1 MKRCKLL
8 LLISIVLMLA
18 HPAAAHAERQDIKY
32 QAELEYP
39 PYKYIQNGYL
49 TGFDIDLTSMIFEKQ
64 DYLIRY
70 STGDWEKTYQQLT
83 EGLIDTTG
91 LMVVSEERKRDI
103 LFSRPVLKSYI
114 SVYSRQELTEEVTLN
129 TLKNYTIGV
138 GRGQY
143 AETVLQSKA
152 GIAPSQ
158 YIEYSTVPE
167 ALEALRKGEID
178 LLFEN
183 QGVVDYLIVEQGLT
197 GTIVR
202 KLNALYP
209 QDVAYGIS
217 KSKPEL
223 VSYVNARLA
232 RLERSGAFEEL
243 YQQYFFVHSDYHNS
257 MIRNRVISGI
267 AIGLI
272 LLAFGIVLLRVYI
285 RRLRRAI
292 HSEQEFFK
300 DVIEHTGMIVWAVHG
315 DKRSVRFNHYA
326 EKMTGLKEREVLGK
340 GIDELPGLGGGAA
353 VLRDLLTRAVYLDY
367 VTNVEL
373 KLPERSPDAHY
384 FSVRTTLIKGMDDQA
399 EDIFVLV
406 GLDIDER
413 KQNELKLQLS
423 YEELESTYEELAATE
438 VELQDQ
444 FNRLGVSERRFRL
457 ASEGSGAY
465 LWELDWESGFY
476 KLSDRW
482 YEVMGYTEEEINSFE
497 GGVLSIIHPDDQE
510 SSRKARQEH
519 LTGLTP
525 VYETEYRMR
534 TKDNSYIWFEV
545 RGKAIVDPRDRIVLF
560 LGSLIDISKRK
571 QAEFN
576 LNNSYQEL
584 EATYEQLTATQQ
596 ELVGQYDTLVE
607 NQKNMHRLAYVDSL
621 SNLPNRISLLE
632 TMENYFRHPG
642 GKAALLFV
650 DTDNFKYIND
660 TLGHKSGDILI
671 RKASERLQSVVREG
685 DMLSRLGGDEF
696 VVFIKDIESRADVLN
711 LAEDIMRSFRKSF
724 LIGESNLYVSASI
737 GISFY
742 PEDGETTEEILKNA
756 DVAMYRAKEEGKSTY
771 VVYDKS
777 MHTAFNERMNIEKHL
792 RSAMNNNEFELHYQ
806 PQVQIESGLI
816 SGFEALIRWNSP
828 VLGFVSPLSFIK
840 IAEDSRLII
849 YIGEWVL
856 REACKFM
863 HGIQQRTG
871 IAYKISVNISI
882 IQLLQDDF
890 VEIVLDSLE
899 ESGLPPSSLELEIT
913 ESIFMESF
921 ESTVSKL
928 EFLKSHGIR
937 IALDD
942 FGTGYSSLSYLQQ
955 LPISTLKM
963 DKIFID
969 SLADKAYSQSFVQTI
984 IILGHKMGLDVV
996 AEGVED
1002 AGQLAFL
1009 KESGCDKVQGYLISR
1024 PVPQRKVIELL
1035 EPQKRYGMD
1044 QLN

>member
-18 HPAAAHAERQDIKY
+18 HPAAAYAERQEIKY

-49 TGFDIDLTSMIFEKQ
+49 TGFDIDLTSMIFEKNE
-64 DYLIRY
+64 YLVHY
-70 STGDWEKTYQQLT
+70 STGNWEQTYRRLT
-83 EGLIDTTG
+83 EGGIDTTG
-91 LMVVSEERKRDI
+91 LMVVSEERKQDI

-114 SVYSRQELTEEVTLN
+114 SVYSRQGLQGEVTLG
-129 TLKNYTIGV
+129 TLRKYKIGI
-138 GRGQY
+138 GKGQY
-143 AETVLQSKA
+143 AETILQNKA
-152 GIAPSQ
+152 GIPPSE
-158 YIEYSTVPE
+158 YIEYATVPD
-167 ALEALRKGEID
+167 ALEALRQGEID

-197 GTIVR
+197 GNIIR
-202 KLNALYP
+202 KMSNLYP

-223 VSYVNARLA
+223 VSYVNARL
-232 RLERSGAFEEL
+232 EHMVSSGAFEEL
-243 YQQYFFVHSDYHNS
+243 YQQYFFVHSDHYNEK
-257 MIRNRVISGI
+257 MRNRIFTLFS
-267 AIGLI
+267 IGTLLLVLGAI
-272 LLAFGIVLLRVYI
+272 LLRIYI
-285 RRLRRAI
+285 RRLRRTI

-300 DVIEHTGMIVWAVHG
+300 DVIENTGVIVWAVHG
-315 DKRSVRFNHYA
+315 DKRSVRFNKYA
-326 EKMTGLKEREVLGK
+326 ELMTGLKEKEVLGVS
-340 GIDELPGLGGGAA
+340 IDELPLEAGAA
-353 VLRDLLTRAVYLDY
+353 VLRNLLVRAAAQDY
-367 VTNVEL
+367 ATNVEL
-373 KLPERSPDAHY
+373 RLPDHSPGAHY
-384 FSVRTTLIKGMDDQA
+384 FSLRTALIKGMDEQA
-399 EDIFVLV
+399 EDILVLV
-406 GLDIDER
+406 GIDIDER

-444 FNRLGVSERRFRL
+444 FNKLGVSERRFRL

-465 LWELDWESGFY
+465 MWELDWDSGFY

-482 YEVMGYTEEEINSFE
+482 YEVMGYTEAEINSFE

-510 SSRKARQEH
+510 SARKARQAH

-525 VYETEYRMR
+525 IYETEYRMR
-534 TKDNSYIWFEV
+534 TGEGEYIWFEV
-545 RGKAIVDPRDRIVLF
+545 RGKSIVDPKDQIVLF

-571 QAEFN
+571 QAEFK
-576 LNNSYQEL
+576 LNNSYREL
-584 EATYEQLTATQQ
+584 EVTYEQLTATQQ
-596 ELVGQYDTLVE
+596 EIVGQYDMLLE

-621 SNLPNRISLLE
+621 SNLPNRLSLLE
-632 TMENYFRHPG
+632 TMESYFRRTG
-642 GKAALLFV
+642 GSAALLFV
-650 DTDNFKYIND
+650 DMDNFKYIND

-671 RKASERLQSVVREG
+671 RKASERLQSVVRET

-696 VVFIKDIESRADVLN
+696 VVFLKDIENRVDVLN
-711 LAEDIMRSFRKSF
+711 LAEDIMRAFRKSF
-724 LIGESNLYVSASI
+724 LIGESNLYVSSSI

-777 MHTAFNERMNIEKHL
+777 MHTAFNDRMNIEKHL

-806 PQVQIESGLI
+806 PQVQMETGLI

-863 HGIQQRTG
+863 NSIHQRTG
-871 IAYKISVNISI
+871 IPYKISVNISI

-899 ESGLPPSSLELEIT
+899 ESGLAASSLELEIT

-921 ESTVSKL
+921 GSTVSKL
-928 EFLKSHGIR
+928 EFLQSRGIR

-969 SLADKAYSQSFVQTI
+969 SLADKAFSESFVQTI

-1002 AGQLAFL
+1002 ASQWAFL
-1009 KESGCDKVQGYLISR
+1009 REAHCDKVQGYLISR
-1024 PVPQRKVIELL
+1024 PVPQRQVMELL
-1035 EPQKRYGMD
+1035 VPQRRYGAEE
-1044 QLN
+1044 LE

>member
-18 HPAAAHAERQDIKY
+18 PPAAAHAERQNIKY

-49 TGFDIDLTSMIFEKQ
+49 TGFDIDLTSMVFEKQ
-64 DYLIRY
+64 NYLIRY
-70 STGDWEKTYQQLT
+70 STGDWEETYT
-83 EGLIDTTG
+83 ELAEGSIDTTG
-91 LMVVSEERKRDI
+91 LMAVTEERKQKI

-114 SVYSRQELTEEVTLN
+114 SVYSRQELGEEVNLSTLS
-129 TLKNYTIGV
+129 NYTIGV

-143 AETVLQSKA
+143 SEIVLQSKA
-152 GIAPSQ
+152 GIPPAQ
-158 YIEYSTVPE
+158 YIEYATVPE

-183 QGVVDYLIVEQGLT
+183 QGVVDYLVVEQGLT

-202 KLNALYP
+202 KMSNLFP

-217 KSKPEL
+217 KNKPEL
-223 VSYVNARLA
+223 VSYVNARLE

-243 YQQYFFVHSDYHNS
+243 YRQYFFAHSEYYNE
-257 MIRNRVISGI
+257 MIRNRIVSGI
-267 AIGLI
+267 AVVLI
-272 LLAFGIVLLRVYI
+272 LLVFGIVLLRVYI
-285 RRLRRAI
+285 RRLRRVI

-300 DVIEHTGMIVWAVHG
+300 DVIDNTGMIVWAVQG
-315 DKRSVRFNHYA
+315 DKRSVRFNQYA
-326 EKMTGLKEREVLGK
+326 EKMTGLREKDVLGVS
-340 GIDELPGLGGGAA
+340 IDELPGLVGGAA
-353 VLRDLLTRAVYLDY
+353 VLRELLTKAVYLEY

-373 KLPERSPDAHY
+373 KLPEHSPDARY
-384 FSVRTTLIKGMDDQA
+384 FSIRTALIKGMDVQA
-399 EDIFVLV
+399 EDTFVLV

-413 KQNELKLQLS
+413 KQNELKLQRS

-444 FNRLGVSERRFRL
+444 FNRLGASERRFRL

-465 LWELDWESGFY
+465 MWELDWDTGFY

-482 YEVMGYTEEEINSFE
+482 YEVMGYTEDEINSFE

-510 SSRKARQEH
+510 SARKARQEH
-519 LTGLTP
+519 LAGLTP
-525 VYETEYRMR
+525 IYETEYRMR
-534 TKDNSYIWFEV
+534 TKDNVFVWFEV
-545 RGKAIVDPRDRIVLF
+545 RGKAIVNLRDQIVLF

-576 LNNSYQEL
+576 LSSSYQEL

-596 ELVGQYDTLVE
+596 ELVGQYDMLLE

-632 TMENYFRHPG
+632 TMENYFRRPG
-642 GKAALLFV
+642 GRAALLFV
-650 DTDNFKYIND
+650 DMDNFKYIND

-696 VVFIKDIESRADVLN
+696 VVFLKDVENRMDVLN
-711 LAEDIMRSFRKSF
+711 LAEDIMRAFRKSF
-724 LIGESNLYVSASI
+724 LIGESNLYVSSSI

-806 PQVQIESGLI
+806 PQVQIGTGLI

-840 IAEDSRLII
+840 VAEDSRLII

-856 REACKFM
+856 REACNFM
-863 HGIQQRTG
+863 HSIQQLTG

-899 ESGLPPSSLELEIT
+899 ESGLAPSSLELEIT

-928 EFLKSHGIR
+928 EFLKSRGIR

-969 SLADKAYSQSFVQTI
+969 SLADKAFSESFVQTI

-1002 AGQLAFL
+1002 ASQLAFL
-1009 KESGCDKVQGYLISR
+1009 KESNCDKVQGYLISR

-1035 EPQKRYGMD
+1035 VPQRRYGENH
-1044 QLN
+1044 LE